1 MKKFNKAGLHILFCI
16 SIPLLIFYFKL
27 AAQDTTS
34 LPGLPVTESDSI
46 FEIISNSP
54 DVIIVSII
62 GSIPIFYTSLFFL
75 TPKLLF
81 KISNTKIVLYVTSLI
96 AYYFVVIL
104 ITDFVFPMY
113 YFFGTPYAIKVLA
126 PIILLSALGGTLFAY
141 MEECQKVKYE
151 NEVLIKKNV

>member
-1 MKKFNKAGLHILFCI
+1 MNPKNSSPKKGNLMKKFNKAGLHILFCI

-81 KISNTKIVLYVTSLI
+81 KISNTKIVLW
-96 AYYFVVIL
+96 
-104 ITDFVFPMY
+104 
-113 YFFGTPYAIKVLA
+113 
-126 PIILLSALGGTLFAY
+126 
-141 MEECQKVKYE
+141 
-151 NEVLIKKNV
+151 